1 MYAYKKIP
9 RVSTLSKY
17 KIEMAVMSE
26 ICFYNWLPSSSD
38 IISLYSSSLISKLVS
53 SSYVLLPV
61 FNNSKIMHLSM
72 KRPIPYK
79 ANNVIKTKKK
89 FFKNFL
95 QALGPLLNSLS
106 SARFKLMLLTVK
118 VFITVKMVNTIQNP
132 QPNPIIFGFLSI
144 NCKSYSFSVQNSG

>member
-1 MYAYKKIP
+1 
-9 RVSTLSKY
+9 
-17 KIEMAVMSE
+17 MAVMPE
-26 ICFYNWLPSSSD
+26 ICFYSWLLSFSD
-38 IISLYSSSLISKLVS
+38 IISLYSSSLFSELVL

-61 FNNSKIMHLSM
+61 FDHSKKLHPLMQIAT
-72 KRPIPYK
+72 PYV

-89 FFKNFL
+89 LLRNGL
-95 QALGPLLNSLS
+95 QALGPLLYSLS
-106 SARFKLMLLTVK
+106 STRFKLMLLTVQ